1 MTTDQPVPIVPDRAQ
16 RRRARRAG
24 LRSLIRSSTVVVL
37 VFGAYYLAP
46 VKAESDFGETLRVLV
61 VAIAMALVIVWEIRA
76 VAHSEFPRIRAID
89 ALVSSV
95 SVMVIAF
102 AITYLNMSRRHP
114 DSFNELLGRTS
125 SLYFTITTLATVGY
139 GDIHA
144 RTDPARIAVM
154 IQMVFN
160 VAVIGTTVRAILGT
174 ARQRGT
180 NRPFSPPGA

>member
-1 MTTDQPVPIVPDRAQ
+1 MTSDLAPPSIPDRAQ
-16 RRRARRAG
+16 RRRFRRAA
-24 LRSLIRSSTVVVL
+24 IRSVVRAATVAVV

-46 VKAESDFGETLRVLV
+46 VRAGSDAGQTVRIIIVC
-61 VAIAMALVIVWEIRA
+61 VATGLVIAWEIRA
-76 VAHSEFPRIRAID
+76 VSRAEYPRLRAID

-102 AITYLNMSRRHP
+102 AITYLNMSDRHP
-114 DSFNELLGRTS
+114 ASFNEQLDRTS
-125 SLYFTITTLATVGY
+125 SLYFTVTTLATVGY

-144 RTDPARIAVM
+144 STDGARIVVM

-174 ARQRGT
+174 ARHRSG
-180 NRPFSPPGA
+180 RSAPGA